1 MAKKMTKSQMQKI
14 KNAAKQVDA
23 SSAVSAKYNL
33 QRVAAQYQR
42 SSERGKTRTM
52 IESEKQVRK
61 AALKAAKVAAANEE
75 IQMYGDFLENVSNT
89 EKNQIIRWLHDKG
102 YAMDHY
108 TYREDLTLMYD
119 EWQERLVYLRNQ
131 FTKKVE
137 RTQRSLKEADKWA
150 EEFLDDWG

>member
-14 KNAAKQVDA
+14 KLAAKEIDA
-23 SSAVSAKYNL
+23 SSATSAKYNL
-33 QRVAAQYQR
+33 QKVSAQYQR
-42 SSERGKTRTM
+42 KSAKGKTRNM
-52 IESEKQVRK
+52 IESEKEVRK

-102 YAMDHY
+102 YTMDHY
-108 TYREDLTLMYD
+108 TYREDLTLMAD
-119 EWQERLVYLRNQ
+119 EWQEQLAYLRQ
-131 FTKKVE
+131 RFTNKVE
-137 RTQRSLKEADKWA
+137 RTQREMKEADKWA